1 MTTEVFEQSAKP
13 ARLEAAHEREA
24 TTKPIEGGVS
34 STTSYNVYYVNKTA
48 ALGETHVADSR
59 MQALPGLQRI
69 AVCPDA
75 PAATLLG

>member
-1 MTTEVFEQSAKP
+1 MLTVAVKG
-13 ARLEAAHEREA
+13 A
-24 TTKPIEGGVS
+24 EGGLPRNTRG
-34 STTSYNVYYVNKTA
+34 STTFSHNVYYVNKTA

>member
-1 MTTEVFEQSAKP
+1 MTTEVFEQPAKP

-24 TTKPIEGGVS
+24 TTKSIEGGAQ
-34 STTSYNVYYVNKTA
+34 STTSHNVYYVNKTT

-59 MQALPGLQRI
+59 MQALPSLQRI